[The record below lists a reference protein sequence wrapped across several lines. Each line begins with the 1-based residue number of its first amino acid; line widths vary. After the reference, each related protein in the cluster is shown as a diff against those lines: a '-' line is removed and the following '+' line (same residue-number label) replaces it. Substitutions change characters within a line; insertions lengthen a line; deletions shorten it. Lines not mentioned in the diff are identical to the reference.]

1 MSLLHEE
8 SMDGDVSVWFRHWLL
23 ELVQQQAV
31 PQQDLPPQ
39 YLKPEVAGD
48 LQNPLRALATSMI
61 LDLWPLHSTRTS
73 HPRTQPQNLQE
84 KEGIQVRGREH
95 KSKATVERSNYIF
108 ISIEAFSI
116 L

>member
-1 MSLLHEE
+1 MSLLHED
-8 SMDGDVSVWFRHWLL
+8 SMDGDVSVGFRHWLL

-48 LQNPLRALATSMI
+48 LHNPLRALATSMI
-61 LDLWPLHSTRTS
+61 LDPWPLHSTRTS

-84 KEGIQVRGREH
+84 KEGIHVRGREH
-95 KSKATVERSNYIF
+95 KSKATVEHNNYIF
-108 ISIEAFSI
+108 ISIKTFSI